1 LTASAPAKAQHRT
14 HGSAQRQR
22 CCRSASLPRRASLP
36 LGVALLLAAVIGV
49 VLVVIPGTGRI
60 IQLRI
65 VARRHCLGAQTAAA
79 PAWPKDA
86 SSPAPNR
93 DGK

>member
-1 LTASAPAKAQHRT
+1 VLSDAARWI
-14 HGSAQRQR
+14 RQ
-22 CCRSASLPRRASLP
+22 PRGENLEDQ
-36 LGVALLLAAVIGV
+36 VIGV